1 MENNEYKRMIIH
13 RIFSILKKNDMY
25 DIIIYKLSKVTNPC
39 YHNYIGLYNLMVYT
53 LRYYKGHCFS
63 QPKMSSYFFPFI
75 YLVHINEII
84 ESGDIDNFYDIV
96 NNSFW
101 EDDILYNWYIEHVEK
116 Y

>member
-1 MENNEYKRMIIH
+1 MEDNEYKKMIMH
-13 RIFSILKKNDMY
+13 RIFSILKKNDIY
-25 DIIIYKLSKVTNPC
+25 DIIINKLSEVTNPR
-39 YHNYIGLYNLMVYT
+39 YHNYIGLYDLMFKI
-53 LRYYKGHCFS
+53 LSCYKGHCFS

-84 ESGDIDNFYDIV
+84 ERGDIDNFYDIV

-101 EDDILYNWYIEHVEK
+101 EDDILYKWYIEHVKK